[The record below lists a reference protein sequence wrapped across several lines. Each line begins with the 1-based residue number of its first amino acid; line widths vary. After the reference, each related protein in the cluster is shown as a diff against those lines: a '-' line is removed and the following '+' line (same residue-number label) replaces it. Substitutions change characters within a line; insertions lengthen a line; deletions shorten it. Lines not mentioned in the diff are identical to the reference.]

1 MLLQETTLG
10 MNTYYIQQGLTVGV
24 YYQFKVKAR
33 NYIGLSP
40 FSALINLIAASVPLK
55 PVNL

>member
-1 MLLQETTLG
+1 

-33 NYIGLSP
+33 NYIGMSP
-40 FSALINLIAASVPLK
+40 FSALINLIAASVPLR
-55 PVNL
+55 PLNL